1 MNYEFE
7 ELKRLKNFDQ
17 VKKHAEKEKTE
28 ITDTEQFE
36 SFMNKFGSYGKHY
49 EYSILNEKLKQR

>member
-1 MNYEFE
+1 MRQSPALVEKVQLPSEQQEMNYEFE

-28 ITDTEQFE
+28 ITDTE
-36 SFMNKFGSYGKHY
+36 
-49 EYSILNEKLKQR
+49 